1 MPKKWDLS
9 IVDSPNLLTD
19 EITSYQK
26 NFWFQDNYTLTSY
39 MLNFSI
45 NSINS
50 GVYFATERLPVPT
63 SDSNNGIG
71 VIVEEI
77 NTFSRIGIHES
88 SSLKS
93 DTLSISVGDN
103 LRFAYNAISHKA
115 YLFNTSTKDTVAI
128 TLLQDSDKYYFQS
141 GEKIWNSSPGYSY
154 AAPNRGGGLDDKTSA
169 TYGDIYDM
177 SSLADNEAAFL
188 SFVQTLSITSIP
200 EPTSALLSIYALAI
214 LAARRRRK

>member
-1 MPKKWDLS
+1 MPKKWDLR
-9 IVDSPNLLTD
+9 IVDSANLLTD
-19 EITSYQK
+19 KITSYQK

-50 GVYFATERLPVPT
+50 GVYFATERLPVPP

-141 GEKIWNSSPGYSY
+141 EGKISNSSQGYSY
-154 AAPNRGGGLDDKTSA
+154 ADGGMDDKTSA